1 MECPISCF
9 TYHGGKQP
17 ETSEE
22 TAVEIERSRSWFD
35 RIGPA
40 IVDPGNPVGA
50 ARIVSADGVT
60 DSGGDNPLSG
70 YTIIHTQSID
80 HVIELAKACP
90 IIGDGSIE
98 VAEIHEVSM

>member
-1 MECPISCF
+1 MPYF
-9 TYHGGKQP
+9 LFAYHGGKQP

-22 TAVEIERSRSWFD
+22 TEVEIERWRSWFD

-80 HVIELAKACP
+80 HAIELAKACP